1 MTHDHYRELLALH
14 AVGSLEEG
22 EERMLEAHLQ
32 SCRFCA
38 RELAALREAAANLA
52 LLVSPAAPPPDSLRR
67 LFAAL
72 DAAETR
78 PDGRGLAPMTR
89 RCGTP
94 DGRARPR

>member
-14 AVGSLEEG
+14 AVGSLEG
-22 EERMLEAHLQ
+22 SGDRKLEAHLE
-32 SCRFCA
+32 SCRSCA
-38 RELAALREAAANLA
+38 TELAALRGAAANLD
-52 LLVSPAAPPPDSLRR
+52 LLAPPAAPPPDSLRR

-72 DAAETR
+72 DAAEAR
-78 PDGRGLAPMTR
+78 PDGKGLAPMTR